1 MVINLN
7 DGYADVLS
15 KISSSSPTPG
25 GGSVAALTL
34 AHAHALGM
42 MVSRLTLGKEKWSE
56 GHDSATEVIES
67 STEGIELSLLLADED
82 ASAFDTVMNSYRLPR
97 DNDLQKSTRSD
108 AIVSSTINAALV
120 PLKIMRASS
129 DFLQSIIGLSRTGN
143 PNALTDLLASS
154 ELALASSRIASY
166 NVRINLDSL
175 DDTDEKKNISQEMD
189 SLLKSTLVSSSTIE
203 STIMERLKWD

>member
-1 MVINLN
+1 MINLN
-7 DGYADVLS
+7 DGYTDVLT

-56 GHDSATEVIES
+56 GHDSASEVIES
-67 STEGIELSLLLADED
+67 STEGIELSLLLANED
-82 ASAFDTVMNSYRLPR
+82 AAAFDAVMDSYRLPR
-97 DNDLQKSTRSD
+97 DNDLQKSIRAE
-108 AIVSSTINAALV
+108 AISSSTINAALV

-129 DFLQSIIGLSRTGN
+129 DFLQSIMGLSRTGN

-154 ELALASSRIASY
+154 ELAYVSSKVASY

-175 DDTDEKKNISQEMD
+175 DDTDEKKNISQEME
-189 SLLKSTLVSSSTIE
+189 SLLKASLACSSTIE
-203 STIMERLKWD
+203 SIIMERLKWD

>member
-1 MVINLN
+1 MINLN

-42 MVSRLTLGKEKWSE
+42 MVSRLTLGKEKWLE
-56 GHDSATEVIES
+56 GHNSASEVIEL
-67 STEGIELSLLLADED
+67 STKGIDLSLLLADED
-82 ASAFDTVMNSYRLPR
+82 ASAFDAVMDSYRLPR
-97 DNDLQKSTRSD
+97 DNDLQKSIRIE
-108 AIVSSTINAALV
+108 AIESSTINAALV

-154 ELALASSRIASY
+154 ELAYASSKIASY
-166 NVRINLDSL
+166 NVQINLDSL
-175 DDTDEKKNISQEMD
+175 DNTDEKKNISQEME
-189 SLLKSTLVSSSTIE
+189 SLLKASLDSSTTIE
-203 STIMERLKWD
+203 SIIMERLKWD

>member
-56 GHDSATEVIES
+56 GHNSASEVIEL
-67 STEGIELSLLLADED
+67 STKGIDLSLLLADED
-82 ASAFDTVMNSYRLPR
+82 ASAFDAVMDSYRLPR
-97 DNDLQKSTRSD
+97 DNDLQKSIRAE
-108 AIVSSTINAALV
+108 AIESSTINAAFV

-129 DFLQSIIGLSRTGN
+129 DFLQSIMGLSRTGN

-154 ELALASSRIASY
+154 ELAYASSKIASY
-166 NVRINLDSL
+166 NVQINLDSL
-175 DDTDEKKNISQEMD
+175 DDTDEKKDIAQEME
-189 SLLKSTLVSSSTIE
+189 SLLKASLASSTTIE
-203 STIMERLKWD
+203 SIIMERLKWD

>member
-1 MVINLN
+1 MN

-15 KISSSSPTPG
+15 RISSSSPTPG
-25 GGSVAALTL
+25 GGSVAALSL

-56 GHDSATEVIES
+56 GHNSASEVIEL
-67 STEGIELSLLLADED
+67 STKGIDLSLLLADED
-82 ASAFDTVMNSYRLPR
+82 ASAFDAVMDSYRLPR
-97 DNDLQKSTRSD
+97 DNELQKSIRAE
-108 AIVSSTINAALV
+108 AIESSTINAAFV

-154 ELALASSRIASY
+154 ELAYASSKIASY
-166 NVRINLDSL
+166 NVQINLDSL
-175 DDTDEKKNISQEMD
+175 DITDEKKNISQEME
-189 SLLKSTLVSSSTIE
+189 SLLKASLDSSTTIE
-203 STIMERLKWD
+203 SIIMERLKWD

>member
-1 MVINLN
+1 MN

-15 KISSSSPTPG
+15 RISSSSPTPG

-56 GHDSATEVIES
+56 GHNSASEVIEL
-67 STEGIELSLLLADED
+67 STKGIDLSLLLADED
-82 ASAFDTVMNSYRLPR
+82 ASAFDAVMDSYRLPR
-97 DNDLQKSTRSD
+97 DNELQKSIRAE
-108 AIVSSTINAALV
+108 AIESSTINAAFV

-129 DFLQSIIGLSRTGN
+129 DFLQSIMGLSRTGN

-154 ELALASSRIASY
+154 ELAYASSKIASY
-166 NVRINLDSL
+166 NVQINLDSL
-175 DDTDEKKNISQEMD
+175 DITDEKKNISQEME
-189 SLLKSTLVSSSTIE
+189 SLLKASLDSSTTIE
-203 STIMERLKWD
+203 SIIMERLKWD

>member
-1 MVINLN
+1 MN

-15 KISSSSPTPG
+15 RISSSSPTPG

-56 GHDSATEVIES
+56 GHNSASEVIEL
-67 STEGIELSLLLADED
+67 STKGIDLSLLLADED
-82 ASAFDTVMNSYRLPR
+82 ASAFDAVMDSYRLPR
-97 DNDLQKSTRSD
+97 DNELQKSIRAE
-108 AIVSSTINAALV
+108 AIESSTINAAFV

-129 DFLQSIIGLSRTGN
+129 DFLQSIMGLSRTGN

-154 ELALASSRIASY
+154 ELAYSSSKIASY
-166 NVRINLDSL
+166 NVQINLDSL
-175 DDTDEKKNISQEMD
+175 DDTNEKKDIAQEME
-189 SLLKSTLVSSSTIE
+189 SLLKVSLASSTTIE
-203 STIMERLKWD
+203 SIIMERLKWD

>member
-1 MVINLN
+1 MINLN
-7 DGYADVLS
+7 DGYAEVLS

-56 GHDSATEVIES
+56 GHNSASEVIEL
-67 STEGIELSLLLADED
+67 STKGIDLSLLLADED
-82 ASAFDTVMNSYRLPR
+82 ASAFDAVMESYRLPR
-97 DNDLQKSTRSD
+97 DNDLQKSTRAD

-129 DFLQSIIGLSRTGN
+129 DFLQSIIGLSRTSN
-143 PNALTDLLASS
+143 PNALTDLLASCQ
-154 ELALASSRIASY
+154 LAHASSKIASY
-166 NVRINLDSL
+166 NVQINLDSL
-175 DDTDEKKNISQEMD
+175 DNTDEKKNLSQEMETLRKA
-189 SLLKSTLVSSSTIE
+189 SLASSTTIE
-203 STIMERLKWD
+203 AIIMERLKWG

>member
-1 MVINLN
+1 MINLN

-42 MVSRLTLGKEKWSE
+42 MVSSLTLGKDKWSE
-56 GHDSATEVIES
+56 GHDSATKVMES
-67 STEGIELSLLLADED
+67 STEGIKRALILATED
-82 ASAFDTVMNSYRLPR
+82 ASAFDAVIDSYKLPR
-97 DNDLQKSTRSD
+97 DNDSQKLIRAD
-108 AIVSSTINAALV
+108 AIVSSTIGAALV

-129 DFLQSIIGLSRTGN
+129 DFLQSIVGLSKTGN

-154 ELALASSRIASY
+154 ELARASSRIASY
-166 NVRINLDSL
+166 NVKINLDSL
-175 DDTDEKKNISQEMD
+175 EDTDEKKNISQEME
-189 SLLKSTLVSSSTIE
+189 SLQHASVTSSSVIE

>member
-56 GHDSATEVIES
+56 GHNSASEVIEL
-67 STEGIELSLLLADED
+67 STKGIDLSLLLADED
-82 ASAFDTVMNSYRLPR
+82 ASAFDAVMDSYRLPR
-97 DNDLQKSTRSD
+97 DNELQKSIRAE
-108 AIVSSTINAALV
+108 AIESSTINAAFV

-129 DFLQSIIGLSRTGN
+129 DFLQSIMGLSRTGN

-154 ELALASSRIASY
+154 ELAYASSKIASY
-166 NVRINLDSL
+166 NVQINLDSL
-175 DDTDEKKNISQEMD
+175 DDTDEKKDIAQEME
-189 SLLKSTLVSSSTIE
+189 SLLKASLASSTTIE
-203 STIMERLKWD
+203 SIIMERLKWD

>member
-1 MVINLN
+1 MN
-7 DGYADVLS
+7 DGYADILS

-56 GHDSATEVIES
+56 GHNSATEVIES
-67 STEGIELSLLLADED
+67 STEGIERALLLADED
-82 ASAFDTVMNSYRLPR
+82 ASAFDAVMDSYKLPR
-97 DNDLQKSTRSD
+97 DNESQKSIRAE

-120 PLKIMRASS
+120 RLKIMRASS
-129 DFLQSIIGLSRTGN
+129 DFLQSIIKLSRTGN
-143 PNALTDLLASS
+143 SNALTDLLTSS
-154 ELALASSRIASY
+154 ELAHASSRIASY
-166 NVRINLDSL
+166 NVQINLDSL
-175 DDTDEKKNISQEMD
+175 DDTDKKKNISQEME
-189 SLLKSTLVSSSTIE
+189 SLQNTSLASFSIIE

>member
-1 MVINLN
+1 MINLN

-56 GHDSATEVIES
+56 GHNSASEVIEL
-67 STEGIELSLLLADED
+67 STKGIALSLLLADED
-82 ASAFDTVMNSYRLPR
+82 ASAFDAVMDSYRLPR
-97 DNDLQKSTRSD
+97 DNDLQKSIRTE
-108 AIVSSTINAALV
+108 AIESSTINAALV

-154 ELALASSRIASY
+154 ELAYASSKIASY
-166 NVRINLDSL
+166 NVQINLDSL
-175 DDTDEKKNISQEMD
+175 DNTDEKKNISQEME
-189 SLLKSTLVSSSTIE
+189 SLLKASLDSSTTIE
-203 STIMERLKWD
+203 SIIMERLKWD

>member
-1 MVINLN
+1 VINLN

-15 KISSSSPTPG
+15 RISSSSPTPG

-56 GHDSATEVIES
+56 GHNSASEVIEL
-67 STEGIELSLLLADED
+67 STKGIDLSLLLADED
-82 ASAFDTVMNSYRLPR
+82 ASAFDAVMDSYRLPR
-97 DNDLQKSTRSD
+97 DNELQKSIRAE
-108 AIVSSTINAALV
+108 AIESSTINAAFV

-129 DFLQSIIGLSRTGN
+129 DFLQSIMGLSRTGN

-154 ELALASSRIASY
+154 ELAYASSKIASY
-166 NVRINLDSL
+166 NVQINLDSL
-175 DDTDEKKNISQEMD
+175 DDTDEKKDIAQEME
-189 SLLKSTLVSSSTIE
+189 SLLKASLASSTTIE
-203 STIMERLKWD
+203 SIIMERLKWD

>member
-1 MVINLN
+1 MINLN

-56 GHDSATEVIES
+56 GHNSASEVIEL
-67 STEGIELSLLLADED
+67 STKGIDLSLLLADED
-82 ASAFDTVMNSYRLPR
+82 ASAFDAVMDSYRLPR
-97 DNDLQKSTRSD
+97 DNDLQKSIRIE
-108 AIVSSTINAALV
+108 AIESSTINAALA

-154 ELALASSRIASY
+154 ELAYASSKIASY
-166 NVRINLDSL
+166 NVQINLDSL
-175 DDTDEKKNISQEMD
+175 DNTDEKKNISQEME
-189 SLLKSTLVSSSTIE
+189 SLLKASLDSSTTIE
-203 STIMERLKWD
+203 SIIMERLKWD

>member
-1 MVINLN
+1 MINLN

-56 GHDSATEVIES
+56 GHNFAAEVIES
-67 STEGIELSLLLADED
+67 STVGIERALLLSDED
-82 ASAFDTVMNSYRLPR
+82 ASAFDAVIDSYNLPR
-97 DNDLQKSTRSD
+97 DNDSQKSIRAE
-108 AIVSSTINAALV
+108 AIVSSTIKAALV

-129 DFLQSIIGLSRTGN
+129 DFLQSIIGLSKTGN
-143 PNALTDLLASS
+143 ANALTDLLASS
-154 ELALASSRIASY
+154 ELAHASSRIASY
-166 NVRINLDSL
+166 NVKINLDSL
-175 DDTDEKKNISQEMD
+175 DDTDEKKNISQEMEKLQKA
-189 SLLKSTLVSSSTIE
+189 SLASSCIIE
-203 STIMERLKWD
+203 STILERLKWD

>member
-1 MVINLN
+1 MN

-42 MVSRLTLGKEKWSE
+42 MVSRLTLGKEKWLE
-56 GHDSATEVIES
+56 GHNSASEVIEL
-67 STEGIELSLLLADED
+67 STKGIDLSLLLADED
-82 ASAFDTVMNSYRLPR
+82 ASAFDAVMDSYRLPR
-97 DNDLQKSTRSD
+97 DNDLQKSIRAE

-129 DFLQSIIGLSRTGN
+129 DFLQSIMGLSRTGN

-154 ELALASSRIASY
+154 ELAYSSSKIASY
-166 NVRINLDSL
+166 NVQINLDSL
-175 DDTDEKKNISQEMD
+175 DDTDEKKDIAQEME
-189 SLLKSTLVSSSTIE
+189 SLLKVSLASSTTIE
-203 STIMERLKWD
+203 SIIMERLKWD

>member
-1 MVINLN
+1 MN
-7 DGYADVLS
+7 DGYTDVLT

-56 GHDSATEVIES
+56 GHDSASEVIES
-67 STEGIELSLLLADED
+67 STEGIELSLLLANED
-82 ASAFDTVMNSYRLPR
+82 AAAFDAVMDSYRLPR
-97 DNDLQKSTRSD
+97 DNDLQKSIRAE
-108 AIVSSTINAALV
+108 AISSSTINAALV

-129 DFLQSIIGLSRTGN
+129 DFLQSIMGLSRTGN

-154 ELALASSRIASY
+154 ELAYVSSKVASY
-166 NVRINLDSL
+166 NVRINLDYL
-175 DDTDEKKNISQEMD
+175 DDTDEKKNISQEME
-189 SLLKSTLVSSSTIE
+189 SLLKASLACSSTIE
-203 STIMERLKWD
+203 SIILERLKWD

>member
-1 MVINLN
+1 MINLN

-15 KISSSSPTPG
+15 RISSSSPTPG

-56 GHDSATEVIES
+56 GHNSASEVIEL
-67 STEGIELSLLLADED
+67 STKGIDLSLLLADED
-82 ASAFDTVMNSYRLPR
+82 ASAFDAVMDSYRLPR
-97 DNDLQKSTRSD
+97 DNDLQKSIRIE
-108 AIVSSTINAALV
+108 AIESSTINAALV

-129 DFLQSIIGLSRTGN
+129 DFLQSIMGLSRTGN

-154 ELALASSRIASY
+154 ELAYASSKIASY
-166 NVRINLDSL
+166 NVQINLDSL
-175 DDTDEKKNISQEMD
+175 DDTDEKKDIAQEME
-189 SLLKSTLVSSSTIE
+189 SLLKASLASSTTIE
-203 STIMERLKWD
+203 SIIMERLKWD

>member
-1 MVINLN
+1 LN

-56 GHDSATEVIES
+56 GHNSASEVIEL
-67 STEGIELSLLLADED
+67 STKGIDLSLLLADED
-82 ASAFDTVMNSYRLPR
+82 ASAFDAVMDSYRLPR
-97 DNDLQKSTRSD
+97 DNELQKSIRAE
-108 AIVSSTINAALV
+108 AIESSTINAAFV

-129 DFLQSIIGLSRTGN
+129 DFLQSIMGLSRTGN

-154 ELALASSRIASY
+154 ELAYASSKIASY
-166 NVRINLDSL
+166 NVQINLDSL
-175 DDTDEKKNISQEMD
+175 DDTDEKKDIAQEME
-189 SLLKSTLVSSSTIE
+189 SLLKVSLASSTTIE
-203 STIMERLKWD
+203 SIIMERLKWD

>member
-1 MVINLN
+1 MN

-56 GHDSATEVIES
+56 GHDSASEVIEL
-67 STEGIELSLLLADED
+67 STEGIEFSLLLADED
-82 ASAFDTVMNSYRLPR
+82 ASAFDAVMDSYRLPR
-97 DNDLQKSTRSD
+97 DNDPQRSIRAE

-154 ELALASSRIASY
+154 ELAHASTKIASY
-166 NVRINLDSL
+166 NVQINLDSL
-175 DDTDEKKNISQEMD
+175 DDTVEKKNISQEMEN
-189 SLLKSTLVSSSTIE
+189 LLKASLASYSTIE
-203 STIMERLKWD
+203 SIIMERLKWD

>member
-1 MVINLN
+1 MINLN

-56 GHDSATEVIES
+56 GHNSASEVIEL
-67 STEGIELSLLLADED
+67 STKGIDLSLLLADED
-82 ASAFDTVMNSYRLPR
+82 ASAFDAVMDSYRLPR
-97 DNDLQKSTRSD
+97 DNDLQKSIRIE
-108 AIVSSTINAALV
+108 AIESSTINAALV

-154 ELALASSRIASY
+154 ELAYASSKIASY
-166 NVRINLDSL
+166 NVQINLDSL
-175 DDTDEKKNISQEMD
+175 DITDEKKNISQEME
-189 SLLKSTLVSSSTIE
+189 SLLKASLDSSTTIE
-203 STIMERLKWD
+203 SIIMERLKWD

>member
-1 MVINLN
+1 MN

-56 GHDSATEVIES
+56 GHDSASEVIEL
-67 STEGIELSLLLADED
+67 STEGIEFSLLLADED
-82 ASAFDTVMNSYRLPR
+82 ASAFDAVMDSYRLPR
-97 DNDLQKSTRSD
+97 DNELQKSIRAE
-108 AIVSSTINAALV
+108 AIESSTINAAFV

-129 DFLQSIIGLSRTGN
+129 DFLQSIMGLSRTGN

-154 ELALASSRIASY
+154 ELAYASSKIASY
-166 NVRINLDSL
+166 NVQINLDSL
-175 DDTDEKKNISQEMD
+175 DDTVEKKNISQEMEN
-189 SLLKSTLVSSSTIE
+189 LLKASLASYSTIE
-203 STIMERLKWD
+203 SIIMERLKWD

>member
-1 MVINLN
+1 MINLN

-56 GHDSATEVIES
+56 GHNSASEVIEL
-67 STEGIELSLLLADED
+67 STKGIDLSLLLADED
-82 ASAFDTVMNSYRLPR
+82 ASAFDAVMDSYRLPR
-97 DNDLQKSTRSD
+97 DNELQKSIRAE
-108 AIVSSTINAALV
+108 AIESSTINAAFV

-129 DFLQSIIGLSRTGN
+129 DFLQSIMGLSRTGN

-154 ELALASSRIASY
+154 ELAYASSKIASY
-166 NVRINLDSL
+166 NVQINLDSL
-175 DDTDEKKNISQEMD
+175 DDTDEKKDIAQEME
-189 SLLKSTLVSSSTIE
+189 SLLKASLASSTTIE
-203 STIMERLKWD
+203 SIIMERLKWD

>member
-1 MVINLN
+1 MN

-56 GHDSATEVIES
+56 GHDFATKVIES
-67 STEGIELSLLLADED
+67 STVGIERALLLSDED
-82 ASAFDTVMNSYRLPR
+82 ASAFDAVIDSYNLPR
-97 DNDLQKSTRSD
+97 DNDSQKSIRAE
-108 AIVSSTINAALV
+108 AIVSSTIKAALV

-129 DFLQSIIGLSRTGN
+129 DFLQSIIGLSKTGN
-143 PNALTDLLASS
+143 ANALTDLLASS
-154 ELALASSRIASY
+154 ELAHASSRIASY
-166 NVRINLDSL
+166 NVKINLDFL
-175 DDTDEKKNISQEMD
+175 DDTDEKKNITQEMETLQKA
-189 SLLKSTLVSSSTIE
+189 SLASSCIIE
-203 STIMERLKWD
+203 SNILERLKWD

>member
-1 MVINLN
+1 MINLN

-56 GHDSATEVIES
+56 GHDFAAEVIES
-67 STEGIELSLLLADED
+67 STVGIERALLLSDED
-82 ASAFDTVMNSYRLPR
+82 ASAFDAVIDSYNLPR
-97 DNDLQKSTRSD
+97 DNDSQKSIRAE
-108 AIVSSTINAALV
+108 AIVSSTIKAALV

-129 DFLQSIIGLSRTGN
+129 DFLQSIIGLSKTGN
-143 PNALTDLLASS
+143 ANALTDLLASS
-154 ELALASSRIASY
+154 ELAHASSRIASY
-166 NVRINLDSL
+166 NVKINLDFL
-175 DDTDEKKNISQEMD
+175 DDTDEKKNISQEMETLQKA
-189 SLLKSTLVSSSTIE
+189 SLASSCIIE
-203 STIMERLKWD
+203 STILERLKWD

>member
-1 MVINLN
+1 MN

-56 GHDSATEVIES
+56 GHDFAAEVIES
-67 STEGIELSLLLADED
+67 STVGIERALLLSDED
-82 ASAFDTVMNSYRLPR
+82 ASAFDAVIDSYNLPR
-97 DNDLQKSTRSD
+97 DNDSQKSIRAE

-129 DFLQSIIGLSRTGN
+129 DFLQSIIGLSKTGN
-143 PNALTDLLASS
+143 ANALTDLLASS
-154 ELALASSRIASY
+154 ELAHASSRIASY
-166 NVRINLDSL
+166 NVKINLDFL
-175 DDTDEKKNISQEMD
+175 DDTDEKKNITQEMETLQKA
-189 SLLKSTLVSSSTIE
+189 SLASSCIIE
-203 STIMERLKWD
+203 SNILERLKWD

>member
-1 MVINLN
+1 MN

-56 GHDSATEVIES
+56 GHDSASEVIES
-67 STEGIELSLLLADED
+67 SAEGIELSLLLANED
-82 ASAFDTVMNSYRLPR
+82 AAAFDAVMDSYRLPR
-97 DNDLQKSTRSD
+97 DNDLQKSIRAE

-129 DFLQSIIGLSRTGN
+129 DFLQSIMGLSRTGN

-154 ELALASSRIASY
+154 ELAYVSSKVASY

-175 DDTDEKKNISQEMD
+175 DDNDEKKNISQEME
-189 SLLKSTLVSSSTIE
+189 SLLKASLASSSTIE
-203 STIMERLKWD
+203 SIILERLKWD

>member
-1 MVINLN
+1 MINLN

-56 GHDSATEVIES
+56 GHNSASEVIEL
-67 STEGIELSLLLADED
+67 STKGIDLSLLLADED
-82 ASAFDTVMNSYRLPR
+82 ASAFDAVMDSYRLPR
-97 DNDLQKSTRSD
+97 DNELQKSIRAE
-108 AIVSSTINAALV
+108 AIESSTINAAFV

-129 DFLQSIIGLSRTGN
+129 DFLQSIMGLSRTGN

-154 ELALASSRIASY
+154 ELAYASSKIASY
-166 NVRINLDSL
+166 NVQINLDSL
-175 DDTDEKKNISQEMD
+175 DDTDEKKDIAQEME
-189 SLLKSTLVSSSTIE
+189 SLLKASLDSSTTIE
-203 STIMERLKWD
+203 SIIMERLKWD

>member
-1 MVINLN
+1 MINLN

-56 GHDSATEVIES
+56 GHNSASEVIEL
-67 STEGIELSLLLADED
+67 STKGIDLSLLLADED
-82 ASAFDTVMNSYRLPR
+82 ASAFDAVMDSYRLPR
-97 DNDLQKSTRSD
+97 DNDLQKSIRTE
-108 AIVSSTINAALV
+108 AIESSTINAALV

-154 ELALASSRIASY
+154 ELAYASSKIASY
-166 NVRINLDSL
+166 NVQINLDSL
-175 DDTDEKKNISQEMD
+175 DNTDEKKNISQEME
-189 SLLKSTLVSSSTIE
+189 SLLKASLDSSTTIE
-203 STIMERLKWD
+203 SIIMERLKWD

>member
-1 MVINLN
+1 MINLN

-56 GHDSATEVIES
+56 GHDFAAEVIES
-67 STEGIELSLLLADED
+67 STVGIERALLLSDED
-82 ASAFDTVMNSYRLPR
+82 ASAFDAVIDSYNLPR
-97 DNDLQKSTRSD
+97 DNDSQKSIRAE

-129 DFLQSIIGLSRTGN
+129 DFLQSIIGLSKTGN
-143 PNALTDLLASS
+143 ANALTDLLASS
-154 ELALASSRIASY
+154 ELAHASSRIASY
-166 NVRINLDSL
+166 NVKINLDSL
-175 DDTDEKKNISQEMD
+175 DNTDEKKNISQEMEKLQKA
-189 SLLKSTLVSSSTIE
+189 SLASSCIIE
-203 STIMERLKWD
+203 STILERLKWD